1 MVPLDLAQVHAQI
14 IAQLTELGF
23 AGVLQAEL
31 KSCKRTKKMQKQI
44 RKKPHV

>member
-31 KSCKRTKKMQKQI
+31 KSCIYKK
-44 RKKPHV
+44 KKYAQTT

>member
-1 MVPLDLAQVHAQI
+1 MVPLDLTQVHAQV

-31 KSCKRTKKMQKQI
+31 ESCKERQKKI
-44 RKKPHV
+44 LITFLKKH